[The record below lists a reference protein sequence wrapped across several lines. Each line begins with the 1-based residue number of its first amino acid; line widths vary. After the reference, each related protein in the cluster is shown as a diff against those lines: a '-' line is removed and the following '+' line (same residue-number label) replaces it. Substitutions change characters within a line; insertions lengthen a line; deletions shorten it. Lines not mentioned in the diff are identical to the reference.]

1 MISFT
6 FFIFNFKIELKNRKY
21 SWQISCQ
28 KMLKSFFMLYS
39 PFKQRFFLLQ
49 FYIFNQHEKTL
60 LKNGTKVHK
69 YFELQTKMEKI
80 GKKLN

>member
-1 MISFT
+1 
-6 FFIFNFKIELKNRKY
+6 
-21 SWQISCQ
+21 
-28 KMLKSFFMLYS
+28 MLYS